1 MGMMDMT
8 GGEQMPQQAQ
18 MPQGGMMS
26 GGGMPQQ
33 APADN
38 SAYLQMADAIL
49 QDPTPQTVT
58 KVIQQLIQMG
68 GEGTRE
74 VAIALQKTMNDP
86 NQLVQMVMQ
95 IKQALMQS

>member
-1 MGMMDMT
+1 MGMMDMM
-8 GGEQMPQQAQ
+8 GGEQMPQQAR

-33 APADN
+33 APVDN

-49 QDPTPQTVT
+49 QDPSPQTVT
-58 KVIQQLIQMG
+58 QVIQQLTQMG
-68 GEGTRE
+68 GEGTQE
-74 VAIALQKTMNDP
+74 VAAALQKVMNDP